1 MPWLKDNVATPNELQ
16 ALQRQARLR
25 NRLVI
30 EQYRSR
36 SQFDVDLF

>member
-16 ALQRQARLR
+16 DLQRKAKLR